1 MISGLIVSG
10 ALLFTT
16 HQFWKEN
23 AVVITLDTMA
33 VPVSEIPFPAV
44 TVCESVD
51 SVTRVEPW
59 HLPMKIMDRLTFYCD
74 KSGRL
79 DRYLPNCDEAERNH
93 EMFSPLKSYFYD
105 NMKQSVQARISK
117 NRNFTS
123 NWHFSKHWAYIE
135 GLVIQG
141 KITMLDLHEINAD
154 RIGRLTHDP
163 DKSPPLDAKGIQ
175 RLQEVI
181 GTLLCNCQHHAD
193 SLRNTGFCSNQRN
206 KGHNA
211 GTYQA
216 PQLCNNSPGCNHL
229 LY

>member
-74 KSGRL
+74 KSGRM
-79 DRYLPNCDEAERNH
+79 DRYLPNCEEA
-93 EMFSPLKSYFYD
+93 
-105 NMKQSVQARISK
+105 K
-117 NRNFTS
+117 NRTYASTS
-123 NWHFSKHWAYIE
+123 VFRGGA
-135 GLVIQG
+135 
-141 KITMLDLHEINAD
+141 
-154 RIGRLTHDP
+154 IGP
-163 DKSPPLDAKGIQ
+163 WPPL
-175 RLQEVI
+175 
-181 GTLLCNCQHHAD
+181 AD
-193 SLRNTGFCSNQRN
+193 QD
-206 KGHNA
+206 H
-211 GTYQA
+211 
-216 PQLCNNSPGCNHL
+216 
-229 LY
+229 